1 MVRFNDRDPRRPGP
15 ARALLARRRGAWVAW
30 QFPAAPESRVSLA
43 EVLLPE
49 FDEEMA
55 STRRLLSCVPDGKTT
70 WQPHE
75 KSMSLGRLATHVAEL
90 AGRAPE
96 ILTKDEWDPRPPGVP
111 VQPRVLDSRA
121 GILELFDKGAKVARQ
136 ALAAASDADFARTW
150 VMKRGGTPVYT
161 GTRFNAYR
169 RIAMN
174 HLVHHRA
181 QLGVFLRLNGVPI
194 PGMYGPS
201 ADDTLATVK

>member
-1 MVRFNDRDPRRPGP
+1 M
-15 ARALLARRRGAWVAW
+15 
-30 QFPAAPESRVSLA
+30 VSLA

-49 FDEEMA
+49 FDDEMA
-55 STRRLLSCVPDGKTT
+55 STRRLLACVPDGKTT
-70 WQPHE
+70 WRPHE
-75 KSMSLGRLATHVAEL
+75 KSMTLGRLATHVAEL

-96 ILTKDEWDPRPPGVP
+96 ILSRDEWDPRPAGATVP
-111 VQPRVLDSRA
+111 PRVLDSRA
-121 GILELFDKGAKVARQ
+121 GLLELFDQGAQASRR
-136 ALAAASDADFARTW
+136 ALAATSDADFARTW

-169 RIAMN
+169 RIAIN

-201 ADDTLATVK
+201 ADDLAKTQGK

>member
-1 MVRFNDRDPRRPGP
+1 MDTELRMP
-15 ARALLARRRGAWVAW
+15 
-30 QFPAAPESRVSLA
+30 LA

-49 FDEEMA
+49 FDDEMA
-55 STRRLLSCVPDGKTT
+55 ATRRLLACVPDGKAA

-75 KSMSLGRLATHVAEL
+75 KSMTLGRLATHVAEL

-96 ILTKDEWDPRPPGVP
+96 ILTRDEWDPRPAGGEYR
-111 VQPRVLDSRA
+111 PRVLDTQA
-121 GILELFDKGAKVARQ
+121 QLLELFDQGAQASRR
-136 ALAAASDADFARTW
+136 ALAASSDADFAGTW
-150 VMKRGGTPVYT
+150 VMKRGGQAVYS
-161 GTRFNAYR
+161 GSRFNAYR
-169 RIAMN
+169 RIALN

-201 ADDTLATVK
+201 ADDLAQVK